1 MQTIAQR
8 GSTEHSLKE
17 EVQSHRRQ
25 YREAEREKRSVEQR
39 GNTETGLFSVAEQ
52 IVTE

>member
-17 EVQSHRRQ
+17 AVQSHRRQ
-25 YREAEREKRSVEQR
+25 YREAEREKRGVEQR
-39 GNTETGLFSVAEQ
+39 GNTGLFSVEEQ